1 MPTNI
6 LEDVSRELAD
16 AVDRA
21 TDDEKRALC
30 VPASQLAISRTNR
43 DEPLISEAMRVLET
57 TNHKDEHQ
65 TAALEKLRDD
75 LDLRYF
81 AAEERYRAGEGDKDT
96 YIALARKA
104 TAANAVLSAFS
115 DDAFKA
121 ATYCLYETYCAGASV
136 EEIEAIVT
144 DTLNQVRA
152 RS

>member
-6 LEDVSRELAD
+6 LEDVSHELAD
-16 AVDRA
+16 VVDSA
-21 TDDEKRALC
+21 TDDEKRALR
-30 VPASQLAISRTNR
+30 VPASQLAISRTNL
-43 DEPLISEAMRVLET
+43 DEPLISE
-57 TNHKDEHQ
+57 
-65 TAALEKLRDD
+65 
-75 LDLRYF
+75 
-81 AAEERYRAGEGDKDT
+81 
-96 YIALARKA
+96 
-104 TAANAVLSAFS
+104 AVLSAFS